1 MLFCVIFVD
10 FLNVACLNEFFV
22 YLIYLIIDIPPIRV
36 VILDFIY
43 AVIFPMNILCLGKK
57 LHELNLWN
65 EMSLCPRSLC
75 RDEGED
81 DKVKITN
88 MNASFGNN
96 IIAPCYT
103 LCNKRKMCPFEYNC
117 ISFFSFFLP
126 VCFFFLLECLSCLSL
141 YLSKYEDLLKSLAFL
156 SSFVFCLRP
165 IISSFTFLLR
175 SFTY

>member
-43 AVIFPMNILCLGKK
+43 AVIFPMSILCLGKK

-96 IIAPCYT
+96 IIVPCYT

-117 ISFFSFFLP
+117 ISFFSSFLP
-126 VCFFFLLECLSCLSL
+126 VCFFFTGMPIMLVLVPVKIWRSAEKFSIFVIVCVLLTANHFIF
-141 YLSKYEDLLKSLAFL
+141 YFFA
-156 SSFVFCLRP
+156 
-165 IISSFTFLLR
+165 
-175 SFTY
+175 

>member
-43 AVIFPMNILCLGKK
+43 AVIFPMSILCLGKK

-96 IIAPCYT
+96 IIVPCYT

-117 ISFFSFFLP
+117 ISFFSSFLP
-126 VCFFFLLECLSCLSL
+126 VCFFLLECLSCLSL
-141 YLSKYEDLLKSLAFL
+141 YLSKIWRSAEKISIFVIVCVLLTANHFI
-156 SSFVFCLRP
+156 FYF
-165 IISSFTFLLR
+165 FA
-175 SFTY
+175 

>member
-43 AVIFPMNILCLGKK
+43 AVIFPMSILCLGKK

-96 IIAPCYT
+96 IIVPCYT

-117 ISFFSFFLP
+117 ISFFSSFLS
-126 VCFFFLLECLSCLSL
+126 VCFFFTGMPIMLVLVPVKIWRSAEKFSIFVIVCVLLTANHFIF
-141 YLSKYEDLLKSLAFL
+141 YFFA
-156 SSFVFCLRP
+156 
-165 IISSFTFLLR
+165 
-175 SFTY
+175 

>member
-43 AVIFPMNILCLGKK
+43 AVIFPMSILCLGKK

-96 IIAPCYT
+96 IIVPCYT

-117 ISFFSFFLP
+117 ISFFSSFLP
-126 VCFFFLLECLSCLSL
+126 VCFFFYWNAYHACPCTCQNM
-141 YLSKYEDLLKSLAFL
+141 KICWK
-156 SSFVFCLRP
+156 V
-165 IISSFTFLLR
+165 
-175 SFTY
+175 